1 MEETD
6 AKAVT
11 RLKTGDIG
19 GLEILVRRYQVKAV
33 RAAYLITRDKLLAED
48 LTQAAFLRAYERIGQ
63 FDSRREFG
71 PWFLR
76 SVINDAL
83 KAANKAGRSLSWEQT
98 FQEPGAEPLDLPD
111 LEAGPAELF
120 EQTETRQAIGAAL
133 DRLPPVQRA
142 AIVLRFYL
150 GLSEAETA
158 EQLGCAPGTIKW
170 RLHSARQQLQG
181 WLSELRPGPKLTEA
195 ASSRGHKTLE
205 KTNE

>member
-1 MEETD
+1 LEETD
-6 AKAVT
+6 AKAVA
-11 RLKTGDIG
+11 RLKTGDIS
-19 GLEILVRRYQVKAV
+19 GLETLVQRYQLKAV

-48 LTQAAFLRAYERIGQ
+48 LTQAAFLRAYERISQ

-83 KAANKAGRSLSWEQT
+83 KAANKAGRAVSWEQT
-98 FQEPGAEPLDLPD
+98 FQEPGEEPPDLPALD
-111 LEAGPAELF
+111 AGPAELF
-120 EQTETRQAIGAAL
+120 EQSETRQAIGAAL

-150 GLSEAETA
+150 GFSEAETA

-170 RLHSARQQLQG
+170 RLHSARQQLQNLLG
-181 WLSELRPGPKLTEA
+181 ELRPGPKLTEA
-195 ASSRGHKTLE
+195 ASSRGHKSRE
-205 KTNE
+205 KSNE